1 MNVEQLDEQKFG
13 SWELETESRMSDPSN
28 TSWTSNVSLSSS
40 FSSDRS
46 SVGCWFTFISSLDG
60 PCRQAQLLVLP
71 ELQLVVDV
79 VLPQL
84 LEQEQQLEQLQLQ
97 QLVLHQ
103 PAISSLSSATSIT
116 SNVSLSSSSSSWVRN
131 RGMGFTS
138 SRAVGRTGRLS
149 RPGGAG
155 AGPGR

>member
-1 MNVEQLDEQKFG
+1 MLGQ
-13 SWELETESRMSDPSN
+13 
-28 TSWTSNVSLSSS
+28 
-40 FSSDRS
+40 
-46 SVGCWFTFISSLDG
+46 
-60 PCRQAQLLVLP
+60 QLLVLP

-84 LEQEQQLEQLQLQ
+84 HEQLQQLEVLQLQ
-97 QLVLHQ
+97 QLVL

-131 RGMGFTS
+131 RAMVFTS
-138 SRAVGRTGRLS
+138 SGRSARTGRLS
-149 RPGGAG
+149 RPGGGAG